1 MLQIPGDEISARH
14 RRDGVSEPIAN
25 GYQLVKQA
33 SFVARWHGFLGPDRV
48 RSRTSRIAAYVPLSK
63 AMWRTALRPSR
74 KSPPG
79 GEPFLNLHEVVFA
92 PNSGIHSKFVESDQ
106 TALIFVPQFQPCAFD
121 AVAQCE
127 TVDRLQLGA
136 CR

>member
-1 MLQIPGDEISARH
+1 MALCRGQPRIEPGIDVVDRQIERRQQHKSSFVYGVRGAVTIDEISARH

-63 AMWRTALRPSR
+63 AIWRTALRPSR
-74 KSPPG
+74 KGPPG
-79 GEPFLNLHEVVFA
+79 GEPFLNLHEVV
-92 PNSGIHSKFVESDQ
+92 
-106 TALIFVPQFQPCAFD
+106 
-121 AVAQCE
+121 
-127 TVDRLQLGA
+127 
-136 CR
+136 